1 MGKKENVIG
10 NKEYKAHLTVTLLTA
25 DGEPF
30 EQDITL
36 VVPGESKTQVE
47 ERLRGMQAS
56 VTLKQVNITS
66 VHHVGR
72 GGIKHDE

>member
-1 MGKKENVIG
+1 MIG

-36 VVPGESKTQVE
+36 IMPGEGKTQVE

-72 GGIKHDE
+72 GGIKHDD

>member
-1 MGKKENVIG
+1 MSKKENMIG
-10 NKEYKAHLTVTLLTA
+10 SKEYKAHLTVILLTA

-36 VVPGESKTQVE
+36 IVPGESKAQVE
-47 ERLRGMQAS
+47 EHLRGMQAS
-56 VTLKQVNITS
+56 VTLKHVNITS

-72 GGIKHDE
+72 GGVKHDD

>member
-1 MGKKENVIG
+1 MIG

-36 VVPGESKTQVE
+36 VVPGENKAQVE
-47 ERLRGMQAS
+47 ERLHGMQAS
-56 VTLKQVNITS
+56 VTLRHVNITS

-72 GGIKHDE
+72 GGIKYDD

>member
-1 MGKKENVIG
+1 MIG
-10 NKEYKAHLTVTLLTA
+10 IKEYKVRLTVTPLTA

-30 EQDITL
+30 ERDITL
-36 VVPGESKTQVE
+36 IVPGESKLQVE

-56 VTLKQVNITS
+56 VTLKHVNITS

-72 GGIKHDE
+72 GGIKHDD

>member
-47 ERLRGMQAS
+47 ERLHGLQAS
-56 VTLKQVNITS
+56 VALKQVNITS

>member
-1 MGKKENVIG
+1 MSKKENVIG
-10 NKEYKAHLTVTLLTA
+10 SKEYKAHLTVILLTA

-36 VVPGESKTQVE
+36 IVPGASKAQVE

-56 VTLKQVNITS
+56 VTLKHVNITS

-72 GGIKHDE
+72 DGIKHDD